1 MYKCILFSFCEIYE
15 NVFLVLDDVLI
26 RNFFDRLK
34 FKLIIWEYGKW
45 LLIFGVVFWNKMV
58 ILL

>member
-15 NVFLVLDDVLI
+15 NVFLVLDDILI
-26 RNFFDRLK
+26 RNFFDILK

>member
-15 NVFLVLDDVLI
+15 NVFLVLDDILI
-26 RNFFDRLK
+26 RNFFDRLN

-45 LLIFGVVFWNKMV
+45 LIFGVVFWNKMV

>member
-15 NVFLVLDDVLI
+15 NVFLVLDDILI

-34 FKLIIWEYGKW
+34 FKLIIWEY
-45 LLIFGVVFWNKMV
+45 
-58 ILL
+58 